1 MSRLVSVAEAENA
14 IKSAATEDTKVLL
27 IRSVVTGHR
36 LLLRVYN
43 VELSSGSIPI
53 GDDCDASLE
62 FVIPVT
68 ILVISYGCKHDAWQV
83 TLQTLESECA
93 VNATALLL
101 DHSDKV
107 VRTTGRRKLVETR
120 FVIFLKS
127 LRNFNARRIKQV
139 NIECLP
145 GTGSSV
151 FKSSWILVIK
161 MNLLQ
166 VVVLVPRHELTR
178 DLGCNVTR
186 Q

>member
-27 IRSVVTGHR
+27 IRSVATGHR

-43 VELSSGSIPI
+43 VELST
-53 GDDCDASLE
+53 GDCCDASLE
-62 FVIPVT
+62 CVIPVA
-68 ILVISYGCKHDAWQV
+68 ILVISYGCKHDAWEV
-83 TLQTLESECA
+83 ILQTLELEYA
-93 VNATALLL
+93 VNATALFL

-145 GTGSSV
+145 VRSSI
-151 FKSSWILVIK
+151 FKSSWILVPK
-161 MNLLQ
+161 
-166 VVVLVPRHELTR
+166 
-178 DLGCNVTR
+178 
-186 Q
+186 